1 MYRVCCKTW
10 KLLCTFCINL
20 VPRVLSEREPGN
32 EVGCKTVLRWVVKR
46 ATSLFNSFCS
56 NVAKQVATS
65 FILHFLEY
73 IPRQKGKQQQQK
85 QKKGTK
91 NKERQGKEKYQQLS
105 CCLPWRRLALHLIRY
120 EQTFATTETR
130 MKNFAKTSGTV
141 TRDRR
146 KKIGQQL
153 PDASQVTIP
162 ESIAVHILAPVSFSF
177 LKWQMPC
184 FV

>member
-1 MYRVCCKTW
+1 MLYTEVTSLVAKRQVNMYRVCCKTW

-20 VPRVLSEREPGN
+20 VPRVLSERELGN

-65 FILHFLEY
+65 FILYFLEY
-73 IPRQKGKQQQQK
+73 IPRQKGQHKEK

-91 NKERQGKEKYQQLS
+91 NKERQEKEKYHQLS

-120 EQTFATTETR
+120 NRHSPLLKREW
-130 MKNFAKTSGTV
+130 
-141 TRDRR
+141 
-146 KKIGQQL
+146 KI
-153 PDASQVTIP
+153 SQRLL
-162 ESIAVHILAPVSFSF
+162 EL
-177 LKWQMPC
+177 
-184 FV
+184 

>member
-20 VPRVLSEREPGN
+20 VPRFSLWENPGN

-65 FILHFLEY
+65 FILYFLEY

-146 KKIGQQL
+146 KKIGQ
-153 PDASQVTIP
+153 
-162 ESIAVHILAPVSFSF
+162 
-177 LKWQMPC
+177 
-184 FV
+184 

>member
-32 EVGCKTVLRWVVKR
+32 EVGCKTVLRWLVKR

-65 FILHFLEY
+65 FILYFLEY

-146 KKIGQQL
+146 KKIGQ
-153 PDASQVTIP
+153 
-162 ESIAVHILAPVSFSF
+162 
-177 LKWQMPC
+177 
-184 FV
+184 